1 MSKTKIPEKAEC
13 LQISQEVMPEIMTV
27 SQVAKYL
34 QLNPQVV
41 YRHVK
46 KGTIP
51 VSKIGK
57 TLRFRKATIDK
68 WLDTLS
74 DDSLK
79 RATGLVEARPAAIV
93 GMDLTVD

>member
-1 MSKTKIPEKAEC
+1 MAEAKPQETKGNTKEI
-13 LQISQEVMPEIMTV
+13 QEVMPEIMTV

-74 DDSLK
+74 DVSLK
-79 RATGLVEARPAAIV
+79 RATGMAENRPHVV